1 MAGEANLTL
10 PSSSQSSSG
19 DRVLLEKGRGDLRA
33 LTQSSL
39 EARLRLA
46 EVLFN
51 MRTVDLKKN
60 FVKPGLVGGKG
71 CKTNQGS
78 K

>member
-51 MRTVDLKKN
+51 MRTVDLKK
-60 FVKPGLVGGKG
+60 KL
-71 CKTNQGS
+71 CKARFGWGEGV
-78 K
+78 